1 MEAIMRKL
9 ILVLL
14 VLVCAALGISAQ
26 DSLRK
31 ICAVDWFEC
40 RYVENAFTVIH
51 KWYTPA
57 QVFVREGTSEEGAP
71 PPKAPDGWRDDGS
84 PDWFKGGEVL
94 NYRVRFYK
102 VPDRPARGIYP
113 MPMGKDFAGLTEN
126 YTGPVKLT
134 PESTWVPWP
143 FIANAADNFATADEI
158 DVAGDLYGWLWLVDC
173 DKSAPFD
180 PFESTGVKDWLR
192 HLGSS
197 AVLDKWHYAP
207 LDISYTGYMRWLPGL
222 NHAYVSVSAN
232 MATGD
237 VWVAIRVRD
246 GDAPHDLRRGGEQFA
261 NPDNRM
267 PRGFYVSAH
276 YPGLL

>member
-1 MEAIMRKL
+1 MEAIMRR
-9 ILVLL
+9 L
-14 VLVCAALGISAQ
+14 VLVAAVLFCTALGISAQ
-26 DSLRK
+26 DSLCK
-31 ICAVDWFEC
+31 ICLIDWMGY
-40 RYVENAFTVIH
+40 RVVESTFKTIL

-57 QVFVREGTSEEGAP
+57 QVHSREGTSYAGDP
-71 PPKAPDGWRDDGS
+71 PPKTPDGWRDDGS
-84 PDWFKGGEVL
+84 PDWFKGGTVL
-94 NYRVRFYK
+94 NNRSDFYK
-102 VPDRPARGIYP
+102 TPSRPARGIYP

-143 FIANAADNFATADEI
+143 FIANAADNFATADEV
-158 DVAGDLYGWLWLVDC
+158 DVIGSLYGWSWLVDC
-173 DKSAPFD
+173 DKSEPFD

-207 LDISYTGYMRWLPGL
+207 LDVSDTGLMRWLSGI

-232 MATGD
+232 MTTGD

-267 PRGFYVSAH
+267 PSGFYVSAH